1 MNQGLLADASAPCS
15 WTLQEAAEQALEYA
29 LRHCHRAAL
38 QNKSRILYFLVPVK
52 MLLGQLPAQAALQ
65 KYQLEEYAE
74 IVDVSLLLQSCWSPV
89 LKKGNRS
96 MLHMLITQARGCG
109 SFPLCMLFQAMR
121 TGSVQKLNDSLEAQ
135 QWRFIR
141 AGTYLVLE
149 KLKQSVLR
157 RLLKKVALLNAET
170 NPGKANQ
177 LPLGAHPLP
186 NTGSSPVSHW

>member
-1 MNQGLLADASAPCS
+1 
-15 WTLQEAAEQALEYA
+15 
-29 LRHCHRAAL
+29 
-38 QNKSRILYFLVPVK
+38 
-52 MLLGQLPAQAALQ
+52 
-65 KYQLEEYAE
+65 
-74 IVDVSLLLQSCWSPV
+74 
-89 LKKGNRS
+89 
-96 MLHMLITQARGCG
+96 
-109 SFPLCMLFQAMR
+109 MLFQAMR

-177 LPLGAHPLP
+177 LPLGAHSLSNP
-186 NTGSSPVSHW
+186 GSSPFSHQRVHNCAFN